1 MADANAGLPALS
13 DPARLA
19 AVEETALLGPADTE
33 IFERLTRLGAA
44 AVGAPAALIT
54 LLSAER
60 EYIKAIHG
68 DVGPWTTER
77 EIPIEASFCKFV
89 VGHGAPL
96 IVRNA
101 RLDRRVRDNP
111 AIERVRVVA
120 YAGFPLRSRKCVLG
134 AYAVVD
140 YRARVW
146 TSRQRAMLG
155 ELAELA
161 SREIE
166 RGVAQRRAEIERAE
180 HEAALRQSDER
191 FRLVARATKDVVWDW
206 NVATGKVDWSETGP
220 RTLRY
225 APGEMGGTID
235 WWYDHIHADDRER
248 VVSGLHAAVEGAE
261 ELWSD
266 EYRFRRGDGSYLMVL
281 DRGVIVRDVSSRP
294 VRMIGSMTDVT
305 ERRRAEETQRFLA
318 RASTLLSATLD
329 YETAFTGLA
338 RLAVPTLADYCL
350 VDLLE
355 GDTIRRVA
363 VAHVD
368 PRKEKLLLR
377 NEGHPLDADPAEH
390 PVVRAVRT
398 GESVLVTECTGEIL
412 DTIAGTPERRRRLDQ
427 LGLRSFIVAP
437 LWARGRV
444 LGAITLAAAAESGR
458 VYQPI
463 DVVDAEDLGRRAGMA
478 IDNAQLYEEAQR
490 AIRAREEVLGVV
502 SHDLRNPLNVI
513 MMSAAQLDAIDERRA
528 GTAELYERIE
538 RAARQME
545 VMIRDLLDLSSI
557 DAGHFAVELQRQELA
572 PVLREAE
579 HMLRPLAAGKSLT
592 LRSEISEPLPPLSI
606 DNAQLLRVLSNLIG
620 NAIKYTPSGGTI
632 TLRTVLQASS
642 VRVSVSDTG
651 PGIPPEQLP
660 FVFDRYWQAKPGE
673 RHGVGLGLP
682 IAKGI
687 VEAHG
692 GTIGVESPPGAGA
705 TFWFT
710 LPL

>member
-1 MADANAGLPALS
+1 MADATAVLPALS

-19 AVEETALLGPADTE
+19 AVEETALLGPADSE
-33 IFERLTRLGAA
+33 ILDRLTRLGAA

-60 EYIKAIHG
+60 EYIKASYG
-68 DVGPWTTER
+68 DAGPWTSER
-77 EIPIEASFCKFV
+77 QVPIEASFCKFV
-89 VGHGAPL
+89 VGTGEPL

-101 RLDRRVRDNP
+101 QRDRRVRDNP
-111 AIERVRVVA
+111 AIARVHLVA
-120 YAGFPLRSRKCVLG
+120 YAGFPLRHHACVLG
-134 AYAVVD
+134 AYAVLD
-140 YRARVW
+140 HRARAW
-146 TSRQRAMLG
+146 TPRQR
-155 ELAELA
+155 ELLSDFAALA
-161 SREIE
+161 S
-166 RGVAQRRAEIERAE
+166 QEIERALARARADRE
-180 HEAALRQSDER
+180 RAALRENEER
-191 FRLVARATKDVVWDW
+191 FRLVARATNDVVWDW
-206 NVATGKVDWSETGP
+206 DVRSGRMLWSDAAP
-220 RTLRY
+220 RSLRY
-225 APGEMGGTID
+225 PPGELGATIE
-235 WWYDHIHADDRER
+235 WWYEHIHPEDRER
-248 VVSGLHAAVEGAE
+248 VATGLHAVIEGAD
-261 ELWSD
+261 ELWTD
-266 EYRFRRGDGSYLMVL
+266 EYRFRRGDGSYLMMR
-281 DRGVIVRDVSSRP
+281 DRGVVVRDAKSHP
-294 VRMIGSMTDVT
+294 VRMLGSMTDVT

-355 GDTIRRVA
+355 GEVIRRVA
-363 VAHVD
+363 VAHID
-368 PRKEKLLLR
+368 PRMEKVLLR
-377 NEGHPLDADPAEH
+377 NELHSIRDNPRDH
-390 PVVRAVRT
+390 PVVQVVRT
-398 GESVLVTECTGEIL
+398 GESVLVTECTSELL
-412 DTIAGTPERRRRLDQ
+412 DRIAGTPERRRMLEE
-427 LGLRSFIVAP
+427 LELRSFVVVP
-437 LWARGRV
+437 LRARGRV
-444 LGAITLAAAAESGR
+444 LGAITLAASAASGR

-513 MMSAAQLDAIDERRA
+513 MLSAAQLDSEDERRT

-545 VMIRDLLDLSSI
+545 AMIRDLLDLSSI
-557 DAGHFAVELQRQELA
+557 DAGGFAVNLEHQELA

-579 HMLRPLAAGKSLT
+579 QLQRPLAAGKSLA
-592 LRSEISEPLPPLSI
+592 LHLEIAEPLPPLAF
-606 DNAQLLRVLSNLIG
+606 DNLQLLRVLSNLIG
-620 NAIKYTPSGGTI
+620 NAIKYTPSGGSI
-632 TLRTVLQASS
+632 TLRAMLQASS
-642 VRVSVSDTG
+642 VRVSVTDTG
-651 PGIPPEQLP
+651 PGIAPEQLP
-660 FVFDRYWQAKPGE
+660 FVFDRYWQATPGD

-692 GTIGVESPPGAGA
+692 GTIGVESTPGAGT